1 MTQKSTVTRQTEILP
16 MTEERFPKRLR
27 VLRSIDFQRVMAA
40 RVSATDGV
48 LRMFAAP
55 NEFGYPRLGLTA
67 SRRAGGAVLRN
78 RWKRMIREAFRLTQQ
93 ELPALDIVCVM
104 RNMPT
109 PALQSMMVSLRRL
122 AERIEN
128 QLERRERPGRSGT
141 PERDGAGT

>member
-1 MTQKSTVTRQTEILP
+1 
-16 MTEERFPKRLR
+16 
-27 VLRSIDFQRVMAA
+27 
-40 RVSATDGV
+40 
-48 LRMFAAP
+48 
-55 NEFGYPRLGLTA
+55 
-67 SRRAGGAVLRN
+67 
-78 RWKRMIREAFRLTQQ
+78 MIREAFRLTQQ